1 MSREVLKGSHK
12 TGSIESKF
20 LFLHPMDALQIRKCI
35 FLEALCIK
43 MHGFCINT
51 IPVGVA
57 EGGDNMIFSK
67 VIMIEGGAI

>member
-1 MSREVLKGSHK
+1 
-12 TGSIESKF
+12 
-20 LFLHPMDALQIRKCI
+20 MDALQIRKCI
-35 FLEALCIK
+35 FWEALCIE
-43 MHGFCINT
+43 MHDFCINT